1 MTSFVDTS
9 FLFSLYVPDV
19 NSAVAAAK
27 MRRANFP
34 LHLTDLGE
42 VEMANAIALRLFRKE
57 LRPSEAKNVLSL
69 FRKDVQEGVAQIVP
83 LSALAYQLAGQIAEL
98 HTPRL
103 GTRTLDVLH
112 VAAALALKADAF
124 YTFDRKQAQ
133 LASAVGLRVR

>member
-27 MRRANFP
+27 MQRANFP

-57 LRPSEAKNVLSL
+57 LQPSEAKNVLSL
-69 FRKDVQEGVAQIVP
+69 FRKDVEEGVARIVP

>member
-27 MRRANFP
+27 MQRANFP

-57 LRPSEAKNVLSL
+57 LQPSEAKNVLSL